1 MSELVVAAKPCLC
14 VVEVQA
20 TPDYLLRLAFS
31 DGSRKVFDFR
41 PMLKKHIYQALNNV
55 SLFVQA
61 ESDGCGVIWND
72 DLDIDPV
79 FLYEHSINEVE

>member
-41 PMLKKHIYQALNNV
+41 PMLEKRIYQALTNV
-55 SLFVQA
+55 SLFLRA

-79 FLYEHSINEVE
+79 YLYEHSTDVIL

>member
-1 MSELVVAAKPCLC
+1 MSELIVAAKPCLC
-14 VVEVQA
+14 VEEVRA
-20 TPDYLLRLAFS
+20 TPDYQLWLSFS

-41 PMLKKHIYQALNNV
+41 PMLEKRIYQALTNV

-79 FLYEHSINEVE
+79 YLYEHSTNDI